1 MADFTDFNLKLI
13 VVEQLMYTDKTLTPA
28 FRIAD
33 VLGVPDTWEHT
44 YRRGLAHQVVPEA
57 RDYFEALEIS
67 DELLATVE
75 KLVMDGGLRVY
86 QECAPIWDGEDE
98 LFDVSSLDDLAL
110 LPNLRR
116 VVGAEFL
123 GPRSREIL
131 RSRGV
136 AAD

>member
-1 MADFTDFNLKLI
+1 MAEFTDFNLKLI
-13 VVEQLMYTDKTLTPA
+13 VVEQLMYTDRKLTPP

-33 VLGVPDTWEHT
+33 VLGVADPWDHT

-57 RDYFEALEIS
+57 RAYFESLEIGA
-67 DELLATVE
+67 ELLATVE

-86 QECAPIWDGEDE
+86 QECAPVWDGEDE
-98 LFDVSSLDDLAL
+98 LFDVTSLEDLAL

-116 VVGAEFL
+116 VVGSEFL
-123 GPRSREIL
+123 GPRLRETL

-136 AAD
+136 EAD

>member
-33 VLGVPDTWEHT
+33 VLGVTDTWEHT
-44 YRRGLAHQVVPEA
+44 YQRGLAHQVVPEA
-57 RDYFEALEIS
+57 REYFEALEIG
-67 DELLATVE
+67 DGLLATVTE
-75 KLVMDGGLRVY
+75 LVMDGGLRVY

-116 VVGAEFL
+116 VVGSEFL
-123 GPRSREIL
+123 GPRLREVL